1 MEDIQITSLGV
12 KRSLNKFTEIES
24 IIEYIWNGFDAKA
37 SQIKLW
43 INFNALSGIDS
54 IRVEDNGIGINR
66 NKLKEKF
73 TPFFQSEKI
82 SQMLQ
87 EKKKKNSTFH
97 GKNGVGR
104 LTFFKFSKDAV
115 WETVFNDDDG
125 KNKKYKISISDS
137 DLTKYTVTSLEESD
151 APCGTSVTFDSI
163 IADIS
168 YEELLRELKIEFCWY
183 LALNRE
189 HFYSIQVNGEEL
201 DISDLIVTEDN
212 GEFTIGDYSFRWTF
226 INWNTSLN
234 KEYSKYYFLESN
246 GRESFKEYTTFNNK
260 GDKFYHSLYVQSN
273 FFDCFL
279 FNKKDLES
287 AQLSV
292 FQAQNDIFKNLKLK
306 LDKLISDRRTP
317 YIRRYSKKIIDDL
330 DDIQAFDYFD
340 DNNFVDCYKKSS
352 LQTFIQEL
360 YVIEPKIFSQLNKEQ
375 KLTFVRLLDA
385 TMNSADRDDL
395 FKILN
400 SVLDLNADEKA
411 TLSKLLDIT
420 PLENITRTINFLVD
434 RLKALDYFEQMVYNY
449 NLKANEVND
458 LQFML
463 EQNYWLF
470 GEQYTAVAKAEDS
483 FVALVNNHLDVLRK
497 ADGEENQS
505 VLEQIKSN
513 PNKLKQVDLCC
524 VRQMPN
530 TERIENIVVEI
541 KHPLK
546 KLTQAHYQQLRK
558 YMDILTSVKEFV
570 ADNYKWIFFLVGTD
584 IDQSLADDIE
594 NMKVKG
600 KTGLIFEKNNYNVE
614 IYVRTWKS
622 IFNEYRIK
630 YSSLYDRLKCE
641 EAYIVKQQAK
651 QEIKDDQLTLNV
663 M

>member
-1 MEDIQITSLGV
+1 M
-12 KRSLNKFTEIES
+12 
-24 IIEYIWNGFDAKA
+24 
-37 SQIKLW
+37 
-43 INFNALSGIDS
+43 
-54 IRVEDNGIGINR
+54 
-66 NKLKEKF
+66 
-73 TPFFQSEKI
+73 
-82 SQMLQ
+82 
-87 EKKKKNSTFH
+87 
-97 GKNGVGR
+97 
-104 LTFFKFSKDAV
+104 
-115 WETVFNDDDG
+115 
-125 KNKKYKISISDS
+125 
-137 DLTKYTVTSLEESD
+137 
-151 APCGTSVTFDSI
+151 
-163 IADIS
+163 
-168 YEELLRELKIEFCWY
+168 
-183 LALNRE
+183 
-189 HFYSIQVNGEEL
+189 
-201 DISDLIVTEDN
+201 
-212 GEFTIGDYSFRWTF
+212 
-226 INWNTSLN
+226 
-234 KEYSKYYFLESN
+234 
-246 GRESFKEYTTFNNK
+246 
-260 GDKFYHSLYVQSN
+260 
-273 FFDCFL
+273 
-279 FNKKDLES
+279 
-287 AQLSV
+287 
-292 FQAQNDIFKNLKLK
+292 
-306 LDKLISDRRTP
+306 
-317 YIRRYSKKIIDDL
+317 
-330 DDIQAFDYFD
+330 
-340 DNNFVDCYKKSS
+340 
-352 LQTFIQEL
+352 QTFIQEL

-400 SVLDLNADEKA
+400 SVLDLSADEKA

-449 NLKANEVND
+449 NLKANEMDD

-546 KLTQAHYQQLRK
+546 KLTQSHYQQLRK

-570 ADNYKWIFFLVGTD
+570 ADNYKWTFFLVGTD

-614 IYVRTWKS
+614 IYVRTWES

-651 QEIKDDQLTLNV
+651 QDIKDDQLTLNV